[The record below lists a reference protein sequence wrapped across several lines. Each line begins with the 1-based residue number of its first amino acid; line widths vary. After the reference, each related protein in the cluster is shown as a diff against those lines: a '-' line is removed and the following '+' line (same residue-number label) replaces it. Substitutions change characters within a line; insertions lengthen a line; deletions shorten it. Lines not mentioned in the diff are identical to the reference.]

1 VSIVQNNASYK
12 PAGEPSLGTNPTQ
25 LQKDVDNNKRD
36 IDKFGVD
43 LGQHLLDYKSFKE
56 AVTRNMLD

>member
-1 VSIVQNNASYK
+1 MQNNASYK
-12 PAGEPSLGTNPTQ
+12 PPSGDAIPGTTAANPTQ

-43 LGQHLLDYKSFKE
+43 LG
-56 AVTRNMLD
+56 